1 MDGEKLRF
9 FIGSNIAL
17 YRKRA
22 GLTQAALAEKLN
34 YSDKA
39 VSKWERGESMPD
51 VMTLVQLANQFD
63 ITVND
68 LLLDPNELPGN
79 PGSLEKAMVQVSEK
93 ALKRKAN
100 KNVIQALSST
110 LVWFI
115 ALFAFVILSTF
126 DSLEPYSCLLFFV
139 AIPANAIVLLS
150 LRSAWRD
157 FRWNQMLISLI
168 VWGSLLSIFMIILT
182 AYHYNFWKVFLLGIP
197 GQIAISLWFMF
208 FADKIRIKANLL
220 TAFICGSLAG
230 VASGLFGIGGPP
242 MVIYILAIPA
252 MTRKP
257 IWPTPS
263 SSSRSPV
270 FTPPCCVSSTASS
283 HLRCFLWSFPHSSV

>member
-1 MDGEKLRF
+1 MVDENVKYR
-9 FIGSNIAL
+9 IGSNIAA
-17 YRKRA
+17 YRKRD
-22 GLTQAALAEKLN
+22 GLTQVSLAEKLN

-39 VSKWERGESMPD
+39 VSKWERGESIPD
-51 VMTLVQLANQFD
+51 VLTLMQLADLFG

-68 LLLDPNELPGN
+68 LVCDPNALPEHS
-79 PGSLEKAMVQVSEK
+79 GSKLEQAMTQVSEK

-115 ALFAFVILSTF
+115 ALFAFVILSSF
-126 DSLEPYSCLLFFV
+126 DALETYSCLLFFV

-197 GQIAISLWFMF
+197 GQIAIFLWFRMF
-208 FADKIRIKANLL
+208 R
-220 TAFICGSLAG
+220 
-230 VASGLFGIGGPP
+230 
-242 MVIYILAIPA
+242 
-252 MTRKP
+252 
-257 IWPTPS
+257 PTKH
-263 SSSRSPV
+263 
-270 FTPPCCVSSTASS
+270 TQKEN
-283 HLRCFLWSFPHSSV
+283 